1 MTTGTMNI
9 LQARL
14 RSILSERPKIKWERL
29 VIFKRDLE
37 GLIEN
42 EALNAEYQTLLLIRV
57 VEEMGYMIASGEAA

>member
-14 RSILSERPKIKWERL
+14 RSILAERPKIKWERL
-29 VIFKRDLE
+29 AIFKRDLE